1 MRKPMWTSWFDNL
14 REDEVLVM
22 LAIARKKYNDKLKSE
37 EVVFRE
43 IVDGKIWERKFKKLL
58 TLVKQKSLKEA
69 IL

>member
-1 MRKPMWTSWFDNL
+1 MWTSWFDNL